1 MRNTT
6 KLTIAATGL
15 LAVIAGGGAVASAG
29 TTTPTP
35 APSGTATTPAPVN
48 PTPDA
53 ESTPAPG
60 EAEAKISRDEAVRI
74 AQEKV
79 PGAKLVKVEFD
90 GDETPAN
97 WEVELREGD
106 VEHDFDVDAATGA
119 ILEQDREAVD
129 DADDNADDNASDD
142 NATNGRDDHG
152 DRDDRDDRD
161 DHEDRDDHG
170 NRDHHDDRDHH
181 HDRDDD

>member
-29 TTTPTP
+29 TLTPTP

-48 PTPDA
+48 PTSGA

-74 AQEKV
+74 AQQKV
-79 PGAKLVKVEFD
+79 PGAKLVKIEFD

-106 VEHDFDVDAATGA
+106 VEHDFDIDATTGA
-119 ILEQDREAVD
+119 ILEQDRETADD
-129 DADDNADDNASDD
+129 DA
-142 NATNGRDDHG
+142 
-152 DRDDRDDRD
+152 DDRD
-161 DHEDRDDHG
+161 DHD
-170 NRDHHDDRDHH
+170 
-181 HDRDDD
+181 DRDDD

>member
-60 EAEAKISRDEAVRI
+60 EAEAKVSRDEAVRI

-129 DADDNADDNASDD
+129 DDADD
-142 NATNGRDDHG
+142 NATNGKNDHDDH
-152 DRDDRDDRD
+152 DDRDDRD
-161 DHEDRDDHG
+161 DH
-170 NRDHHDDRDHH
+170 

>member
-48 PTPDA
+48 PTPGV

-129 DADDNADDNASDD
+129 DADDNADDNAGDRASDD
-142 NATNGRDDHG
+142 NVTNGRDDHG
-152 DRDDRDDRD
+152 DRD
-161 DHEDRDDHG
+161 
-170 NRDHHDDRDHH
+170 HHDDRDDH

>member
-60 EAEAKISRDEAVRI
+60 EAAAEISRDEAVRI

-129 DADDNADDNASDD
+129 DDADDSASDD

-152 DRDDRDDRD
+152 NRDDRDDRD

-170 NRDHHDDRDHH
+170 NRDHHDDRDDH

>member
-1 MRNTT
+1 MRNIT

-29 TTTPTP
+29 TLTPTP
-35 APSGTATTPAPVN
+35 APSDTATTPD
-48 PTPDA
+48 T

-79 PGAKLVKVEFD
+79 PGAKLVEVEFD

-106 VEHDFDVDAATGA
+106 VEYDFDVDATTGA
-119 ILEQDREAVD
+119 ILEQDQEAVD
-129 DADDNADDNASDD
+129 ADDSTTDDKDD
-142 NATNGRDDHG
+142 KDDH
-152 DRDDRDDRD
+152 
-161 DHEDRDDHG
+161 
-170 NRDHHDDRDHH
+170 
-181 HDRDDD
+181 DDD

>member
-129 DADDNADDNASDD
+129 AADDNAADDSASDD

-152 DRDDRDDRD
+152 NRDDRD
-161 DHEDRDDHG
+161 DHEGRDDHG
-170 NRDHHDDRDHH
+170 NRDHHDDRDDH